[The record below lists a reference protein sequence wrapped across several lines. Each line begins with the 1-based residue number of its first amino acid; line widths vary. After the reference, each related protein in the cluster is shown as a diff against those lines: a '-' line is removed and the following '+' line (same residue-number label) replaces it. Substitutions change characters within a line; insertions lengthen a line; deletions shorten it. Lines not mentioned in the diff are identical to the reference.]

1 VILLKKFLFT
11 FGNNKNIQALLQYRN
26 KAILNPGE
34 NKNMSRKKL
43 ASRILQIAERRA
55 SGLQNIDPQLDLG
68 GALTLP
74 VYENAITAFATKIKQ
89 YNSLLSAI
97 DALRSE
103 IKVDENNL
111 SDLSA
116 QMLKGVSCKF
126 GADSFE
132 YRHAGGVRR
141 SERKRPAR
149 RVVEEV

>member
-1 VILLKKFLFT
+1 M
-11 FGNNKNIQALLQYRN
+11 A
-26 KAILNPGE
+26 
-34 NKNMSRKKL
+34 RKKL

-68 GALTLP
+68 GTLTLP
-74 VYENAITAFATKIKQ
+74 AYESAITTLAAKIKQ

-103 IKVDENNL
+103 LKTEERSL
-111 SDLSA
+111 SGFSV

-132 YRHAGGVRR
+132 YRNAGGVRR
-141 SERKRPAR
+141 SERKRPTR
-149 RVVEEV
+149 RLVEEA